1 MKDILLI
8 IFLLFL
14 FTGCNKKSVI
24 YQKKEPIKRDC
35 TFISYN
41 KAKTNNTLFSY
52 NNSLSNRI
60 SVVEETQGYL
70 LNEVDVLSHYN
81 TESEHEIMI
90 GLITEMLE
98 RLNAKQKE
106 SK

>member
-1 MKDILLI
+1 MLFKDLDPVKLIYLAVISVLLI
-8 IFLLFL
+8 VSI
-14 FTGCNKKSVI
+14 
-24 YQKKEPIKRDC
+24 
-35 TFISYN
+35 
-41 KAKTNNTLFSY
+41 TLFSY

-60 SVVEETQGYL
+60 SVLEETQEYL

-98 RLNAKQKE
+98 RLNAKQEEE

>member
-1 MKDILLI
+1 MLFKDLDPVKLIYLAVISVLLI
-8 IFLLFL
+8 I
-14 FTGCNKKSVI
+14 SI
-24 YQKKEPIKRDC
+24 
-35 TFISYN
+35 
-41 KAKTNNTLFSY
+41 TLFSY
-52 NNSLSNRI
+52 NNSLSKRI
-60 SVVEETQGYL
+60 TAVEETQEYL

>member
-1 MKDILLI
+1 MERLTMLFKDLDPVKLIYLAVISVLLI
-8 IFLLFL
+8 I
-14 FTGCNKKSVI
+14 SI
-24 YQKKEPIKRDC
+24 
-35 TFISYN
+35 
-41 KAKTNNTLFSY
+41 TLFSY
-52 NNSLSNRI
+52 NNSLSKRI
-60 SVVEETQGYL
+60 TAVEETQEYL

-98 RLNAKQKE
+98 RLNAKQEEE

>member
-1 MKDILLI
+1 MERLTMLFKDLDPVKLIYLAVISVLLI
-8 IFLLFL
+8 I
-14 FTGCNKKSVI
+14 SI
-24 YQKKEPIKRDC
+24 
-35 TFISYN
+35 
-41 KAKTNNTLFSY
+41 TLFSY
-52 NNSLSNRI
+52 NNSLSKRI
-60 SVVEETQGYL
+60 TAVEETQEYL

-98 RLNAKQKE
+98 RLNATQKE

>member
-1 MKDILLI
+1 MERLTMLFKDLDPVKLVYLAVISVLLI
-8 IFLLFL
+8 I
-14 FTGCNKKSVI
+14 SI
-24 YQKKEPIKRDC
+24 
-35 TFISYN
+35 
-41 KAKTNNTLFSY
+41 TLFSY

-98 RLNAKQKE
+98 RLNAKQEE

>member
-1 MKDILLI
+1 MERLTMLFKDLDPVKLIYLAVISVLLI
-8 IFLLFL
+8 VSI
-14 FTGCNKKSVI
+14 
-24 YQKKEPIKRDC
+24 
-35 TFISYN
+35 
-41 KAKTNNTLFSY
+41 TLFSY

-60 SVVEETQGYL
+60 SVLEETQEYL

-98 RLNAKQKE
+98 RLNAKQEEE

>member
-1 MKDILLI
+1 MLFKDLDPVKLIYLAVISVLLI
-8 IFLLFL
+8 I
-14 FTGCNKKSVI
+14 SI
-24 YQKKEPIKRDC
+24 
-35 TFISYN
+35 
-41 KAKTNNTLFSY
+41 TLFSY
-52 NNSLSNRI
+52 NNSLSKRI
-60 SVVEETQGYL
+60 TAVEETQEYL

-98 RLNAKQKE
+98 RLNAKQEEE

>member
-1 MKDILLI
+1 MLFKDLDPVKLIYLAVISVLLI
-8 IFLLFL
+8 I
-14 FTGCNKKSVI
+14 SI
-24 YQKKEPIKRDC
+24 
-35 TFISYN
+35 
-41 KAKTNNTLFSY
+41 TLFSY

-60 SVVEETQGYL
+60 SVLEETQEYL

-98 RLNAKQKE
+98 RLNAKQEEE